1 MISVDQ
7 IPVVR
12 MEDRLGF
19 RYVEKASIYVK
30 DNTIVMS
37 RKNGR
42 KEHLCPSSV
51 SCVLLGAG
59 TSVSRDAVKL
69 FSDSYTT
76 LLWCG
81 RRGMSMYTVGLN
93 ANSSMTNAKTQIDR
107 IMNHRLSLWK
117 KLLAQ
122 REISYRDTDNWKEL
136 LLVEAAYMK
145 RQYETT
151 AEQYGLHWNGR
162 VPQVSKMD
170 PDDKMNYAMTICNM
184 ALYGIA
190 TSCISG
196 MGYLPQFGVIH
207 GSGATPLSYDIADVV
222 KTHTSIPVSMEYVA
236 KHAEVD
242 VNELLSI
249 FSRHISKEN
258 ISGKFAHIITEL
270 FQKNL

>member
-19 RYVEKASIYVK
+19 MYVEKASIYVK

-93 ANSSMTNAKTQIDR
+93 ANSSMANAKTQIDR

-145 RQYETT
+145 RQYETI
-151 AEQYGLHWNGR
+151 AESFGLRWNGR

-222 KTHTSIPVSMEYVA
+222 KTYTSIPVSMEYVA

-258 ISGKFAHIITEL
+258 ISGKFAHILTEL